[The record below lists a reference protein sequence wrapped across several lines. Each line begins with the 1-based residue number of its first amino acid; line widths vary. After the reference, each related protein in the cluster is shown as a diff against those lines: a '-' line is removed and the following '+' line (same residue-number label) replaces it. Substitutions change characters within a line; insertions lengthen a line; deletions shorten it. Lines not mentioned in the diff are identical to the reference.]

1 MRTSLRHLL
10 LGTGAAG
17 IVLAG
22 AIGAPAATAAD
33 TTVTFNVPT
42 GDLVIS
48 AQPTANLATVSNV
61 VAGVTLS
68 GSLGAVSITDTRNVT
83 LGWSVTATAGTF
95 TQQTDADGDPVD
107 PTGAPTIPGAA
118 ATITGPAS
126 TTTAQNVA
134 TFVPGSTV
142 AGTGVIAVATSVVG
156 NNTASFAPTMSVL
169 VPVNTPAGG
178 YSGTVTTTAA

>member
-1 MRTSLRHLL
+1 MRTSLRTLL

-17 IVLAG
+17 LLLAG
-22 AIGAPAATAAD
+22 GIGAPGAGAAD

-68 GSLGAVSITDTRNVT
+68 GSLGDISIVDTRNVT
-83 LGWSVTATAGTF
+83 LGWSVSATAGTF
-95 TQQTDADGDPVD
+95 TQQTDADGDPVA
-107 PTGAPTIPGAA
+107 PAGAPTIPGAA
-118 ATITGPAS
+118 ATITGPAA
-126 TTTAQNVA
+126 TTSATNVA
-134 TFVPGSTV
+134 TFVPGATV
-142 AGTGVIAVATSVVG
+142 AGTGVIAVATSLVG
-156 NNTASFAPTMSVL
+156 NNTASFAPAMSVV

-178 YSGTVTTTAA
+178 YSGIVTTTAT